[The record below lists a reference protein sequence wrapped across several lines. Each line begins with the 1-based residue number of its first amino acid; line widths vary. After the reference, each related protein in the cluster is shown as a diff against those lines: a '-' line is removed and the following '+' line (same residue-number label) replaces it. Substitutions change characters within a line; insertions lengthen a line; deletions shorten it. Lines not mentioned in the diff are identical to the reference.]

1 MDIGALVGCTA
12 CMMSPNTGV
21 LGNASFEKSG
31 WNGNPAVT
39 ADNRRIVV
47 QKDWNGWRTATVR
60 LADLENVHWFQP
72 SGAPRPL
79 IHAYVRCT
87 SLESGDLTHEC
98 DSTSGPHHLLVCVLK
113 SHICPAVCEEL
124 SLRAS
129 NADGSAVPVSAA
141 GRC

>member
-1 MDIGALVGCTA
+1 MDLRALVRCTG

-21 LGNASFEKSG
+21 LGNGSLEKSG
-31 WNGNPAVT
+31 WNQNHPVS
-39 ADNRRIVV
+39 ADDTRIVV
-47 QKDWNGWRTATVR
+47 QKDWNGWRTATAR

-87 SLESGDLTHEC
+87 NLQSGDLTHDC
-98 DSTSGPHHLLVCVLK
+98 HSTSGPHPLLVCVLK
-113 SHICPAVCEEL
+113 SHTCPAVFEEL

-129 NADGSAVPVSAA
+129 SADRSVAPAPSA